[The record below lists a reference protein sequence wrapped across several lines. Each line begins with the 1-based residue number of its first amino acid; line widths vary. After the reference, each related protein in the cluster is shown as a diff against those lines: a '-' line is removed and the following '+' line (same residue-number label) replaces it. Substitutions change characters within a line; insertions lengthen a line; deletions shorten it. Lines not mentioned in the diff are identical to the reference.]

1 MPQLELLLLTEQ
13 SLRRGT
19 MMNSCLLVLL
29 VSVVCCNGAYPS
41 TTSSVSAAFS
51 RSWATRAFKNT
62 PHGQIHYVYGGDF
75 KATPTVVLFHSHPRS
90 AGEFAYLLDSLHPSH
105 SFVAFDYFGMG
116 ASDDCT
122 SCNAT
127 LNEYVSIPAFGEY
140 AKEVLSLLEVGR
152 YASVGSLKGAAI
164 ATY

>member
-75 KATPTVVLFHSHPRS
+75 KATPS
-90 AGEFAYLLDSLHPSH
+90 AKASTSLRGS
-105 SFVAFDYFGMG
+105 SV
-116 ASDDCT
+116 ST
-122 SCNAT
+122 S
-127 LNEYVSIPAFGEY
+127 
-140 AKEVLSLLEVGR
+140 LS
-152 YASVGSLKGAAI
+152 SLPGGGTPCRHFSKR
-164 ATY
+164 